1 MKIMVNLE
9 GTDTFQE
16 VSMEGGNSVL
26 DFKMLLQTIFNI
38 PFNDIELSLRGT
50 KLNDPNASIDKL
62 NFGNDIV
69 VLSRKPLSMT
79 NNNFPNISLGQMFE
93 NSMRNIRGVPNQSQ
107 IQAHNQPTSLS
118 QQFDSIMNRMKTNQ
132 NTQNY
137 FSKLSKDIYIKN
149 EVKKVKDQFMTNP
162 NELNMLFNTNPELAE
177 IIVSED
183 DKKLEEYIRKR
194 VDDYEAKEKK
204 RQQEYQALMNSDPND
219 PKAQEKIAELIR
231 QKNIDE
237 NLKYAEE
244 YLPETLIPIHMLYI
258 NLTINKK
265 NVVALVD
272 TGAQTTVISKNLAE
286 KCDLFNLCDMRFSGI
301 AKGVGTSKILGT
313 IHAAQIKIEE
323 KFIMCKITVLE
334 NNSVG
339 FIFGLDNMRS
349 YRCSI
354 DLSKNALIFPDAG
367 ISAKFL
373 SDGEIKKIQEE
384 EDKREEL
391 EEIEKAKKASKENK

>member
-9 GTDTFQE
+9 NTDTFQE
-16 VSMEGGNSVL
+16 VSMDGGSSVL

-38 PFNDIELSLRGT
+38 PFTDIELSLRGV
-50 KLNDPNASIDKL
+50 KLNDPNARIDKL
-62 NFGNDIV
+62 NFGDDIV

-79 NNNFPNISLGQMFE
+79 NNIFPNISLGQMFD
-93 NSMRNIRGVPNQSQ
+93 NSMRNIRGQSNQSH
-107 IQAHNQPTSLS
+107 IQAQNQPTSLS
-118 QQFDSIMNRMKTNQ
+118 QQFDSIMHKMKTNQ
-132 NTQNY
+132 SSQEY

-149 EVKKVKDQFMTNP
+149 EVKKVKEKYMTTP
-162 NELNMLFNTNPELAE
+162 SELNMLFNTNPELAE

-194 VDDYEAKEKK
+194 VDDYESQEKI
-204 RQQEYQALMNSDPND
+204 RQQEYQTLMNSDPND

-272 TGAQTTVISKNLAE
+272 TGAQTTIISKNLAE
-286 KCDLFNLCDMRFSGI
+286 KCDLFNLCDTRFSGI

-349 YRCSI
+349 YRCSV

-367 ISAKFL
+367 ICAKFL

-384 EDKREEL
+384 EDKKEEL
-391 EEIEKAKKASKENK
+391 EEIEKAKKASKEKK